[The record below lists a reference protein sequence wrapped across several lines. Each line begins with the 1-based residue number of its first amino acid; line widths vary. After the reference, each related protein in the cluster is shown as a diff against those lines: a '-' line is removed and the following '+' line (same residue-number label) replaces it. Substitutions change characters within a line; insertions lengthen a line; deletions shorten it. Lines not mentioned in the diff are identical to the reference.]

1 MYSSLKV
8 MIVKPALQKKVYEDV
23 MKQADRLENEF
34 LPKVS
39 LNPMEAS

>member
-1 MYSSLKV
+1 M
-8 MIVKPALQKKVYEDV
+8 KPDLQKKVYEDV

-39 LNPMEAS
+39 LDVMEVSG